1 MKTAT
6 FIMLLAAALT
16 FGMGAPSAVAQNR
29 PDVGGGIVS
38 PQLPAGTVARYRV
51 TYFSSQTAVTALR
64 SASVVS
70 ITNGN
75 TASCLVGVDWRFG
88 VGGWSA
94 VVGSATTTGCDRI
107 EVSAR
112 TVYTG
117 ATTDSPVSAITDAKV
132 VKINLGNIGD

>member
-6 FIMLLAAALT
+6 FILLLAAALT
-16 FGMGAPSAVAQNR
+16 FGMDAPSAVAQNH

-88 VGGWSA
+88 VGGALACAS
-94 VVGSATTTGCDRI
+94 SATIGPGNTFDFCTRALPVGVTACN
-107 EVSAR
+107 VTCSPNL
-112 TVYTG
+112 TFTG
-117 ATTDSPVSAITDAKV
+117 APS
-132 VKINLGNIGD
+132 